1 MLTRKHAKI
10 NSNSDTNVKLQKESN
25 KPQDVNGKT
34 GKRGRPR
41 KINIVEPL
49 HINEEV
55 ENEISNKSDETS
67 EINELTRAMESTM
80 IRSTGESFR
89 DVFESLSEE
98 QMFNNFNNETFTV
111 NNFEEKDDYNQ
122 DNNDYIQA
130 NYYFNDDDNG
140 EYYDADY
147 VDGANREVL
156 EPEDAN
162 VEKYANLE
170 FIQTN
175 RGGRKLLHNGYSYVR
190 DDGDFDCTF
199 WKCTFSKVVITKE
212 AGKKDK
218 RKYVYCPG
226 RCFSFEDRDIR
237 IITAHNSYFHS
248 PDSVENEC

>member
-1 MLTRKHAKI
+1 MLTRKQAKI

-25 KPQDVNGKT
+25 KSQDVNCKT

-67 EINELTRAMESTM
+67 EINELTKAMESTM

-111 NNFEEKDDYNQ
+111 NNFEKKDDYNL
-122 DNNDYIQA
+122 DNNDYIQT
-130 NYYFNDDDNG
+130 NDYCNDDYNG
-140 EYYDADY
+140 EYYDADN
-147 VDGANREVL
+147 VDGANRELL

-162 VEKYANLE
+162 VEKNANLE

-175 RGGRKLLHNGYSYVR
+175 RGGRKL
-190 DDGDFDCTF
+190 
-199 WKCTFSKVVITKE
+199 
-212 AGKKDK
+212 
-218 RKYVYCPG
+218 
-226 RCFSFEDRDIR
+226 
-237 IITAHNSYFHS
+237 
-248 PDSVENEC
+248 